1 MNRRCEDM
9 QSLFDLYMNGGLS
22 RKQRTILEDHLASC
36 DECRHALAGE
46 RDIAEALRTLPLV
59 ECPDRV
65 VERIERS
72 LFPMAEVHRKPS
84 GRRRHGFQ
92 WATVSVGLAAAAVAV
107 LMLVEPLG
115 EKAELAQEEF
125 TEEQIQEARQK
136 AKWSLSY
143 IADVMN
149 QKEKEVIENVFLK
162 DLPTN
167 VRKSIKHSIPIF
179 KGGRDEDS

>member
-72 LFPMAEVHRKPS
+72 VFPLAEVHREPTQ
-84 GRRRHGFQ
+84 RRWHGFQ

-107 LMLVEPLG
+107 FMLLG
-115 EKAELAQEEF
+115 PMGDRVDIAQEEF
-125 TEEQIQEARQK
+125 TEEQIQDARQK

-167 VRKSIKHSIPIF
+167 VRKSIKHSIPIL